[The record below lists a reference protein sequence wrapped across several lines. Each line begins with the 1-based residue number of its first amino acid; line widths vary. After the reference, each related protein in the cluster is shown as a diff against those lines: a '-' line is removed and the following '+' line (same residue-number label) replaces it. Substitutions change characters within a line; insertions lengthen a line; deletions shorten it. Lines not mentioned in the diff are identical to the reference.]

1 MGDAP
6 VPIHGLC
13 LVKNEADV
21 IAQTLHA
28 ASRWCDHIY
37 VFDNGSD
44 DATWE
49 IVQVI
54 ARDNPAVVP
63 FKTDAKPFTDSLRGE
78 ILRRYRSRA
87 QTGDWW
93 AIIDAD
99 EFYIDDPR
107 AFLARVP
114 DRFRAVWPQIYSY
127 LFTDIDADSWRQDPS
142 RYASDVPLG
151 ERLRHYVLGDY
162 TELRFFRHEPGLT
175 EVPGDLRPIYPE
187 RIRLRHYGYR
197 SPDQIRI
204 RLETRREPML
214 RGEFIHEKRSNWF
227 PGGSA
232 ARGPASPEDL
242 PRGWQERIVAHGECL
257 VDSGV
262 NSLLPPLPWTPP
274 EATEHHARYSG
285 LEGRLRGFIDRI
297 LHPPEPA

>member
-1 MGDAP
+1 MGDTP

-37 VFDNGSD
+37 VFDNGSAD
-44 DATWE
+44 GTWE
-49 IVQVI
+49 IVQGI
-54 ARDNPAVVP
+54 ARDNPRWCRSRPIPSRSPTPSA
-63 FKTDAKPFTDSLRGE
+63 TRSCAT
-78 ILRRYRSRA
+78 YRSHARA
-87 QTGDWW
+87 GDWW
-93 AIIDAD
+93 AILDAD

-107 AFLARVP
+107 AFLAQVPGRV
-114 DRFRAVWPQIYSY
+114 RAVWPQIYSY
-127 LFTDIDADSWRQDPS
+127 LFTDIDADSWRRDPS
-142 RYASDVPLG
+142 RYAPDVPLG

-232 ARGPASPEDL
+232 APGPALPEDL
-242 PRGWQERIVAHGECL
+242 PRGWQERIVPHGECL
-257 VDSGV
+257 VELRGRQ
-262 NSLLPPLPWTPP
+262 PAA
-274 EATEHHARYSG
+274 ATALGPARGRPCTTSRIPR
-285 LEGRLRGFIDRI
+285 LEGGLRGAIGRM
-297 LHPPEPA
+297 LHLA

>member
-1 MGDAP
+1 MGDTP

-37 VFDNGSD
+37 VFDNGSSD
-44 DATWE
+44 GTWE
-49 IVQVI
+49 IVQQI
-54 ARDNPAVVP
+54 ARDLPAVVP
-63 FKTDAKPFTDSLRGE
+63 FKSDGKPFTDSLRGE
-78 ILRRYRSRA
+78 ILRHYRSRA
-87 QTGDWW
+87 RAGDWW

-107 AFLARVP
+107 AFLAQVP
-114 DRFRAVWPQIYSY
+114 DRFRAVWPQIYSF
-127 LFTDIDADSWRQDPS
+127 LFTDIDANAWRQDPS
-142 RYASDVPLG
+142 RYAPELPLD

-162 TELRFFRHEPGLT
+162 TELRFFRHEPALT
-175 EVPGDLRPIYPE
+175 DVPGDLRPIYPE

-214 RGEFIHEKRSNWF
+214 RGEFIHEKRSNWL
-227 PGGSA
+227 PGGEA
-232 ARGPASPEDL
+232 APGPASAADL
-242 PRGWQERIVAHGECL
+242 PRGWQERIVPHGECL
-257 VDSGV
+257 VDSGPD
-262 NSLLPPLPWTPP
+262 SLLPPLPWTPP
-274 EATEHHARYSG
+274 EVMVPDRPHPGFGGS
-285 LEGRLRGFIDRI
+285 LRGVIGRI
-297 LHPPEPA
+297 LHLTAPS